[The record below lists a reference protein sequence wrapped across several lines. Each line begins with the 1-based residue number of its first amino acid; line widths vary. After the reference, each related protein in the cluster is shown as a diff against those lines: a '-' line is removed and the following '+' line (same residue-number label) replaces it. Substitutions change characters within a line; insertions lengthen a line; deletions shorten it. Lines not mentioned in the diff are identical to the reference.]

1 MFLRWCAQYLCLQY
15 TGYGHLLQHRFV
27 SIFGFLPPLEL
38 STLRT
43 DTKEISWTGTE
54 TCKCG
59 MKKTTRIVG
68 GSETEVSQAKH
79 DCAKEISF
87 FGHNFSTLKHYVAVN
102 GRWMSIHGLP
112 PSTSVEWT
120 DRILEDALLP
130 WSAFSSSHPIRI
142 LASATGYWL
151 KYGFLMPVHVLKPI
165 SQ

>member
-1 MFLRWCAQYLCLQY
+1 MILCWCAQYLCLQY
-15 TGYGHLLQHRFV
+15 TGYGHFLQHRIV
-27 SIFGFLPPLEL
+27 SIFGFLPPLKL
-38 STLRT
+38 STLQT
-43 DTKEISWTGTE
+43 ASKENSWSG

-87 FGHNFSTLKHYVAVN
+87 FGHNFSTLKHYVVVD
-102 GRWMSIHGLP
+102 GRWMSIHGSP

-130 WSAFSSSHPIRI
+130 WSVFSSSHPVKN

-151 KYGFLMPVHVLKPI
+151 KYGFLMPVCVLWPI